1 MTQRKSKQKVEQKPE
16 EKKDLPKKN
25 HYSVQEIADFLGF
38 DERTVHAWR
47 ERGLCDMIQ
56 PAGAGGAFRVPH
68 KELLRLQGLSTVE

>member
-1 MTQRKSKQKVEQKPE
+1 MTQRKSEQKSDQ
-16 EKKDLPKKN
+16 KKELPRKN
-25 HYSVQEIADFLGF
+25 HYSVKEVAEFLGF
-38 DERTVHAWR
+38 EERTVHNWR